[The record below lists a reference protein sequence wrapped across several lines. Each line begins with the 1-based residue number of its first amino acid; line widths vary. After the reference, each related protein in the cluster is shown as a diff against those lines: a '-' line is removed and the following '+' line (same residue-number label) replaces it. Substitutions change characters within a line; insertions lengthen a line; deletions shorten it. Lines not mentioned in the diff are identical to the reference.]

1 MSITWR
7 QAATLEP
14 GLLRF
19 RGEAFR
25 AHDPNWSWTPL
36 SGAGAALKGR
46 RFNWPGLETLYL
58 SLSFETVFREVSA
71 GFAHRLTPCVLCSY
85 DVDCED
91 IADLRTEA
99 GRAEHG
105 VAFDDLACAWGD
117 ALVAGREPASW
128 GVVRRLRAKARAG
141 AVVPSFA
148 VGASPDDLN
157 LVLWRWGPAPPHKLT
172 VYDPTGKLP
181 KNQLSWS

>member
-1 MSITWR
+1 M
-7 QAATLEP
+7 
-14 GLLRF
+14 RF

-58 SLSFETVFREVSA
+58 SLSFTTVFREVSA
-71 GFAHRLTPCVLCSY
+71 GFAHRLTPYVLCSY

-91 IADLRTEA
+91 IADLRTSD
-99 GRAEHG
+99 GRAAFD
-105 VAFDDLACAWGD
+105 VALDDLACAWGD
-117 ALVAGREPASW
+117 ALVAGRQPASW
-128 GVVRRLRAKARAG
+128 GVVRRLLADGHAG
-141 AVVPSFA
+141 ILVPSFA
-148 VGASPDDLN
+148 VGATADDQN
-157 LVLWRWGPAPPHKLT
+157 LVLWRWGPDLPHKLM
-172 VYDPTGKLP
+172 VYDPSGKLP